1 MAVGKYGVPPGCI
14 TGLRPGHPG
23 AAPTTI
29 AKRLP
34 LAGGAARRSD
44 TEDALILTDAVLEVT
59 MLGRYTTPQ
68 M

>member
-1 MAVGKYGVPPGCI
+1 MKVGEYGVPPGCI

-29 AKRLP
+29 AKRL
-34 LAGGAARRSD
+34 LGGAARRSD
-44 TEDALILTDAVLEVT
+44 TEDAVILTDAVLEVT

>member
-1 MAVGKYGVPPGCI
+1 MTVGKYGVPPGSMA
-14 TGLRPGHPG
+14 GLRPGRPG
-23 AAPTTI
+23 AAPTTV
-29 AKRLP
+29 ARRQP

-44 TEDALILTDAVLEVT
+44 TEDAVILTDAVLEVT